1 MLRLRLSGVLTV
13 LFACTSWPAFADCES
28 SLYSA
33 RTIASGVSVTIAPP
47 TPARAGLPIKIS
59 WEKRTRSLPNVPT
72 YIVISAP
79 PQVRFGSAGFM
90 ALAANAVGPNQMQ
103 YAKTQS
109 RALIAI
115 YRPNDTAS
123 SGEVAITPF
132 ITGSQVYGWAVVAA
146 GSCGEH
152 VLAEGGRRVE
162 VGVGAATLV
171 VQNRFIVDNP
181 TQRLRSRDGTHEL
194 FIFDDHFEVRD
205 VATNS
210 VMTNQTG
217 TNVNFSP
224 TGRFVAWRQSDGF
237 YSILDLVSGTTVAT
251 DVAQGFLAWARQDS
265 YVIAGGTSWG
275 AVSIENLLVDDGS
288 VLTANTSCHACDAW
302 TNVQTVLD
310 FDRGFAL
317 VKGTEGWKIED
328 LFAPSRSA
336 SIDVEGVDLNEAL
349 NLIRRAY
356 DRNYA
361 AIPKVWSLGEP
372 LALSHVDDS
381 DNARTQAKFLVQH
394 VPQAATPTIM
404 ASRAGDDELIGRAV
418 AGNLGTI
425 EEIKAGTQS
434 DQAFS
439 SLIRYG
445 VRTMSSASLEHYTAT
460 YNANYDRT
468 DDLRAR
474 MIVIGVRVV
483 AARRIF
489 VKPPD
494 YDSRCGLETHSDSS
508 FNIDPDDIVD
518 IWHWHRADGDRWL
531 VLSEYSEGS
540 GAFPQACAV
549 LLHEGSPG
557 SVTLLSPDALGIGSA
572 SGQNINLRV
581 FRVSDALIA
590 IASQVTDRINGIR
603 LFDDAGKAVGQ
614 LIPVVDGKMLVDVRL
629 TQDGGNLV
637 QMNRDGRFFVYRVAD
652 GRLELQGS
660 YVDSEI
666 VIMADD
672 GRYDTSYEGDES
684 VQVRFAGMQGLFTV
698 NQFEAALRK
707 SGLAKDVI
715 EGREDP
721 SDLPSVS
728 APPSAQ
734 LSLAANPRA
743 GRRFGKVVA
752 NSDRGLS
759 AVHIHIDGRLVASIP
774 VQGRHAEVPV
784 DLPDPGGARWVSAL
798 AVDTGGLV
806 SLPSSIALPGPL
818 QPHGV
823 ARVIAI
829 GVDKYVDPSIPE
841 LESTKLDARHFAEAI
856 ANAQGRA
863 FSSVQISVLLDAD
876 VTHDSVM
883 NAVRTAVSETREDDT
898 LVFFFAGHGVD
909 GARVD
914 QPSAGL
920 VLATNRTLVSDLANT
935 AVSWTALA
943 DILSASK
950 GTVIV
955 LLDACQSGIAGREAF
970 GTNDDVVSALFTK
983 SGSPIVVLAASKG
996 RQFSQEVAHGG
1007 GGRFTNAV
1015 VAALTSER
1023 TRHDS
1028 NHSGLVDLGEFYS
1041 DIRQRVE
1048 HESHDTQTPW
1058 LARNRLVGEMSL
1070 F

>member
-1 MLRLRLSGVLTV
+1 MLRPPLFGILTV

-28 SLYSA
+28 SLYTA
-33 RTIASGVSVTIAPP
+33 KTVASGVSVRIASP
-47 TPARAGLPIKIS
+47 TPARAGVPIKIS
-59 WEKRTRSLPNVPT
+59 WSKRSASHPDMPT

-79 PQVRFGSAGFM
+79 PQVRFGGTGFM

-103 YAKTQS
+103 YAKAQS

-123 SGEVAITPF
+123 DGEIAITPF
-132 ITGSQVYGWAVVAA
+132 ISGPQVYGWAIVAA

-152 VLAEGGRRVE
+152 VLAEGGRRIDVD
-162 VGVGAATLV
+162 VGAATLV
-171 VQNRFIVDNP
+171 VQNRYIVDNP

-194 FIFDDHFEVRD
+194 FIFNDHFEVRD

-210 VMTNQTG
+210 VLTTQTG

-224 TGRFVAWRQSDGF
+224 TGRFVAWQQSDGF
-237 YSILDLVSGTTVAT
+237 YSILDLVSERLVAT

-265 YVIAGGTSWG
+265 YVISGGTSWG
-275 AVSIENLLVDDGS
+275 EVTIKNVLVDDS
-288 VLTANTSCHACDAW
+288 NVLAANTSCHACDAW

-317 VKGTEGWKIED
+317 ARGTDGWKVED
-328 LFAPSRSA
+328 LFAPSGST
-336 SIDVEGVDLNEAL
+336 SLDVDGTDLNEAL
-349 NLIRRAY
+349 GLIRRTY
-356 DRNYA
+356 DRNYP
-361 AIPKVWSLGEP
+361 AIPKVWSLGER
-372 LALSHVDDS
+372 LALSHLENS
-381 DNARTQAKFLVQH
+381 DNSRAQAKFLVQH
-394 VPQAATPTIM
+394 IPQAVTPTIT
-404 ASRAGDDELIGRAV
+404 ASRAGGDELIGRAM

-425 EEIKAGTQS
+425 EEIKTGTQS

-439 SLIRYG
+439 SLVRYG
-445 VRTMSSASLEHYTAT
+445 VRTTSLAPLEHYAAT
-460 YNANYDRT
+460 YNANYERT
-468 DDLRAR
+468 DDLAVRIGAIGAR
-474 MIVIGVRVV
+474 V
-483 AARRIF
+483 AEAQRIF

-494 YDSRCGLETHSDSS
+494 YDSRCGLGTHADSH
-508 FNIDPDDIVD
+508 FDIDPADVVD
-518 IWHWHRADGDRWL
+518 IWHWRRPGGDSWL

-549 LLHEGSPG
+549 LLREGSSRP
-557 SVTLLSPDALGIGSA
+557 VTLLSPDDLSIESA

-603 LFDDAGKAVGQ
+603 LFDDAGNAVGK
-614 LIPVVDGKMLVDVRL
+614 LIPVVDGKMLADIRL
-629 TQDGGNLV
+629 TQDGKNLV
-637 QMNRDGRFFVYRVAD
+637 QINKDGRFFVFRVAD

-660 YVDSEI
+660 YIDSEI
-666 VIMADD
+666 VIMAAD
-672 GRYDTSYEGDES
+672 GHYETSYEGDES
-684 VQVRFAGMQGLFTV
+684 VQVRFAGMSGLFTV

-707 SGLAKDVI
+707 RGLAKDVL
-715 EGREDP
+715 EGNWAP
-721 SDLPSVS
+721 SDSPSVL

-734 LSLAANPRA
+734 LTLSAHPSA
-743 GRRFGKVVA
+743 GHRIGKVIA

-759 AVHIHIDGRLVASIP
+759 AIHIHVDGRLIASIP
-774 VQGRHAEVPV
+774 VQGPHAEVPV
-784 DLPDPGGARWVSAL
+784 DLPDPGGGRWVSAI

-806 SLPSSIALPGPL
+806 SLPSSIKLPGPVR
-818 QPHGV
+818 PRGV

-829 GVDKYVDPSIPE
+829 GVDKYVDPSIPG
-841 LESTKLDARHFAEAI
+841 LESTKLDARHFAEAV
-856 ANAQGRA
+856 ASAQGRA
-863 FSSVQISVLLDAD
+863 FSSVQTSVLVDAD
-876 VTHDSVM
+876 VTHDSVL
-883 NAVRTAVSETREDDT
+883 NAVRTAVNETGEDDT
-898 LVFFFAGHGVD
+898 IVFFFAGHGVD

-914 QPSAGL
+914 QPGAGL

-955 LLDACQSGIAGREAF
+955 FVDACQSGIAGREAF

-983 SGSPIVVLAASKG
+983 SGSPIIVLAASKG
-996 RQFSQEVAHGG
+996 RQFSQEIAHGG

-1015 VAALTSER
+1015 VAALKNER
-1023 TRHDS
+1023 SRYDRDHG
-1028 NHSGLVDLGEFYS
+1028 GLIDLGALYS
-1041 DIRQRVE
+1041 GVRERVE
-1048 HESHDTQTPW
+1048 RESYDTQTPW